1 MQKNILLSI
10 LFFVCVNLFA
20 QSFQLRVD
28 KNETLTYDE
37 VIAAYT
43 SLDKKYPE
51 AKLIE
56 CGQTDIGR
64 PLHVFVISKSK
75 DFNPASI
82 KKSNKAVWMIMNG
95 IHPGEPEGI
104 DASIYLADKWL
115 KEKATFLDNVVV
127 CILPIYN
134 VDGALNRNSHSRA
147 NQNGPNE
154 YGFRG
159 NSRNLD
165 LNRDFIKCDSE
176 NAKSFQKL
184 FHAWQPDVFLDNHTS
199 NGADYQHTFTLI
211 STQHNKLGGASGKFL
226 HEKMEPELYQLMKEK
241 KWDVVPYVNTI
252 HQVPDSGLMGFLETP
267 RYSTGYAALFGTI
280 GFVSETHMLKPF
292 KDRYNATVDFMDVL
306 ANYISNHAS
315 QIIENKKA
323 TIAEFKLKE
332 NYPLQWKLDTI
343 QYQSVDFK
351 GYEASYIPSKIS
363 DAKRLYYD
371 RNKPFTK
378 SIPFYNY
385 YNSKND
391 VVTPKYYIIPQSW
404 HEVVDELKRN
414 NVQMY
419 RFENDSIMHAEV
431 YYIEHYKTVSN
442 CYEGHYRHFDTR
454 LSKEEQKVKIY
465 KGDYLVP
472 VNQDAVRYIIET
484 LEPESDDS
492 FFSWNF
498 FDGILMQ
505 KEWFS
510 DYIFEEKAI
519 EILINNTDL
528 KNEFELKKKEDE
540 KFANDYWGQ
549 LYFIYKNSPYY
560 EKTHLRYPVYRIPK
574 K

>member
-1 MQKNILLSI
+1 MQKNILLAFN
-10 LFFVCVNLFA
+10 FFVCMNVFA
-20 QSFQLRVD
+20 QDIQLRVY

-37 VIAAYT
+37 VIASYEK
-43 SLDKKYPE
+43 LDKKYPE
-51 AKLIE
+51 ARLIE
-56 CGQTDIGR
+56 CGMTDIGR

-75 DFNPASI
+75 EFNPTAI
-82 KKSNKAVWMIMNG
+82 KKANKSVWMIMNG

-115 KEKATFLDNVVV
+115 KEKAAFLDSVVV
-127 CILPIYN
+127 CIIPIYN
-134 VDGALNRNSHSRA
+134 VDGALNRNSFSRA

-176 NAKSFQKL
+176 NAKSFQKI
-184 FHAWQPDVFLDNHTS
+184 FHTWNPDVFLDNHTS

-241 KWDVVPYVNTI
+241 KWDMVPYVNTK
-252 HQVPDSGLMGFLETP
+252 HHVPDSGLIGFLETP

-280 GFVSETHMLKPF
+280 GFVSETHMLKSF
-292 KDRYNATVDFMDVL
+292 ENRYKATVDFMEVL
-306 ANYISNHAS
+306 ANYISKYAT
-315 QIIENKKA
+315 QIIENRKA
-323 TIAEFKLKE
+323 TIAEFRIKE
-332 NYPLQWKLDTI
+332 NYPLQWKLDTL
-343 QYQSVDFK
+343 QFQSIDFK
-351 GYEASYIPSKIS
+351 GYESSYIPSEIS

-385 YNSKND
+385 YYSKKD
-391 VVTPKYYIIPQSW
+391 VVTPKFYIVSQSW
-404 HEVVDELKRN
+404 KEVIDRLKWN
-414 NVQMY
+414 NVQMT
-419 RFENDSIMHAEV
+419 RFDKDTALNAEL
-431 YYIEHYKTVSN
+431 YYIESYKTVSN
-442 CYEGHYRHFDTR
+442 PYEGHYIHYDTKV
-454 LSKEEQKVKIY
+454 SKQNKIVKVY
-465 KGDYLVP
+465 KGDYLISS
-472 VNQDAVRYIIET
+472 NQDAVRYIVET

-492 FFSWNF
+492 FFNWNF
-498 FDGILMQ
+498 FDEILMQ

-510 DYIFEEKAI
+510 DYIFEEKAL
-519 EILINNTDL
+519 ELLNTNTSL
-528 KNEFELKKKEDE
+528 KQTFEAKKKEDE
-540 KFANDYWGQ
+540 KFANDYWSQ

-560 EKTHLRYPVYRIPK
+560 EKSHMQYPVYRVVK
-574 K
+574 